1 MHKGTLKTGEIVAV
15 KVQRPGI
22 RKMMETDI
30 EIMSYF
36 AGLLEKEVE
45 SLRRFKPSKIVAEF
59 KDWTEREIDFKL
71 EARNAKRFLQ
81 NFKESN
87 TVKIPKIYDE
97 FSNDKVLT
105 MEYIDGIELHDIEG
119 IKKKILTLVF

>member
-1 MHKGTLKTGEIVAV
+1 MLQSGSAS
-15 KVQRPGI
+15 GI

-59 KDWTEREIDFKL
+59 RTGQKG
-71 EARNAKRFLQ
+71 N
-81 NFKESN
+81 
-87 TVKIPKIYDE
+87 
-97 FSNDKVLT
+97 
-105 MEYIDGIELHDIEG
+105 
-119 IKKKILTLVF
+119 